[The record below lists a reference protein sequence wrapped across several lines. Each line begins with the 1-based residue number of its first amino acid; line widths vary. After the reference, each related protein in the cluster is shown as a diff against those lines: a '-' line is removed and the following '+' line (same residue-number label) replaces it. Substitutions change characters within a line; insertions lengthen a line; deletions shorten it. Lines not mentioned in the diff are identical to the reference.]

1 MVEGVFF
8 NKLVTKSFN
17 ITDPER
23 RLFTGILSVEMKDK
37 QGEIMVIDELMKVL
51 PIWMKRGAP
60 MSNTHTNQIVA
71 RGLNFQR
78 VTIKDHEGNSYP
90 GVEIMGEVYKDYQ
103 LDNDIWEKMK
113 SGEYKGLSFGGATKA
128 DRIPTIWK
136 DGSVAYKLVD
146 LEQYEVAICK
156 DAAVPLAFITDVNT
170 LAKSISKS
178 GKTIGYVAKN
188 NNEICIRCDNVGC
201 YVEKAEKYEEDKK
214 LSPSDAGY
222 VVLKEKSPHCGACI
236 FYKEGGSC
244 TKVSGEIDPVHGCC
258 NIFKGNPDIYKA
270 LYEVNKPFA
279 GYKDFAACVAANKDK
294 GDAEAYCA
302 TIMRQVE
309 GKNKG
314 LVDVAAV
321 IDEVHDLAEP
331 KEKGM
336 VEDQAG
342 QKCPHCGYIPSDGN
356 ETLEQHVQAQH
367 PQNQG
372 TQDNVSGI
380 KNPSDDTREG
390 LNYDHQGTG
399 YDTSE
404 NNDSGKTPTDAQN
417 IDEKTE
423 DPQDTSMSANDTNS
437 ITGDPNNPLAPQ
449 KTEIIPPTDNHITDP
464 MRGMPLEVPV
474 KIVQIVEQQT
484 GDGQPLNGQQ
494 GDNNNPFKD
503 PKNPEDSQ
511 KPSEKNPEEQQKN
524 QGDTSMG
531 NSKADHS
538 NINATPTPMQT
549 THNTELPDEKE
560 KALRKTLDNLR
571 LSVLEGKV
579 KNIQKHTRKT
589 I

>member
-71 RGLNFQR
+71 KGLNFQR
-78 VTIKDHEGNSYP
+78 VTIKDQEGNSYP

-113 SGEYKGLSFGGATKA
+113 SGEYRGLSFGGATKA

-188 NNEICIRCDNVGC
+188 SNEICIRCDNVGC
-201 YVEKAEKYEEDKK
+201 YVEKSIE
-214 LSPSDAGY
+214 P
-222 VVLKEKSPHCGACI
+222 I
-236 FYKEGGSC
+236 
-244 TKVSGEIDPVHGCC
+244 
-258 NIFKGNPDIYKA
+258 
-270 LYEVNKPFA
+270 NKPFA
-279 GYKDFAACVAANKDK
+279 GYKDFATCVAANKDK

-309 GKNKG
+309 GTN
-314 LVDVAAV
+314 
-321 IDEVHDLAEP
+321 
-331 KEKGM
+331 KGM

-342 QKCPHCGYIPSDGN
+342 EKCPHCGYIPSDGK
-356 ETLEQHVQAQH
+356 ETLQQHMETQH
-367 PQNQG
+367 KELQG
-372 TQDNVSGI
+372 TADNVSGI
-380 KNPSDDTREG
+380 KNPNDDTREG

-404 NNDSGKTPTDAQN
+404 NNDSGKTPTTAGN
-417 IDEKTE
+417 IDESVE
-423 DPQDTSMSANDTNS
+423 HQQGETNPME
-437 ITGDPNNPLAPQ
+437 GNPLAPQ
-449 KTEIIPPTDNHITDP
+449 QTEIIPPTDNKITDP

-474 KIVQIVEQQT
+474 KLVQVVEQQT
-484 GDGQPLNGQQ
+484 PNGQPITGEE
-494 GDNNNPFKD
+494 NPFKD

-531 NSKADHS
+531 DFKADHS
-538 NINATPTPMQT
+538 NINATPTPTQNEQ
-549 THNTELPDEKE
+549 NTELPDEKE
-560 KALRKTLDNLR
+560 KSLQKTIYNIR

-579 KNIQKHTRKT
+579 KNIQKQARKT
-589 I
+589 K